1 MQLKWSESLFLST
14 LEDLSIASVYKQWDG
29 HFTLVEIQYIK
40 RSLKL
45 LRANKTLK
53 ICVIPFI

>member
-14 LEDLSIASVYKQWDG
+14 LEDLLITIVNKQWNG
-29 HFTLVEIQYIK
+29 HFSHVKIQYVK

-45 LRANKTLK
+45 LRPNKSPK
-53 ICVIPFI
+53 ICAIPYS